1 MLLDSTVVQLYVY
14 VFFIFFSIRIYHRV
28 LDTVP
33 CTLQFIHFVCNSLH
47 LLIPNSPS
55 RPLRTPVPLGTHKSV
70 EPFTIE
76 EIRYRSNGI
85 SWAKRS

>member
-1 MLLDSTVVQLYVY
+1 MLLDSTVIQLY

-55 RPLRTPVPLGTHKSV
+55 RPPQTPIPLGTHKSV

-76 EIRYRSNGI
+76 EMRLRSDGI
-85 SWAKRS
+85 SRAKRS